1 MKLSQEEQDQII
13 DFGALGYDPHR
24 IAVLLSISEKN
35 LIEEFDNENSD
46 INKLYK
52 KGVYLAEYKIDL
64 KLFEMATKGDIKA
77 LEKYEKRKS
86 KLTNKSPIA

>member
-46 INKLYK
+46 INKLY
-52 KGVYLAEYKIDL
+52 
-64 KLFEMATKGDIKA
+64 TKGDIKA